1 MSYDCQF
8 FCHAHHHRARML
20 NLNELTTGTRR
31 IPLQFVLLMTVLLAR
46 CTTQLVDLYSPIA
59 DEYCRRQNGALD
71 TCSADRNRELLALVL
86 IIEGSLMPRLISRTR
101 TSLESMEAQRCM
113 QKRMLRPAPRSTLS
127 VRKTLAPPLL
137 PPSAISRRRRL
148 VVNSN

>member
-1 MSYDCQF
+1 
-8 FCHAHHHRARML
+8 ML

-101 TSLESMEAQRCM
+101 TSLESMEAQHCM
-113 QKRMLRPAPRSTLS
+113 QKRALS
-127 VRKTLAPPLL
+127 ENL
-137 PPSAISRRRRL
+137 
-148 VVNSN
+148 

>member
-8 FCHAHHHRARML
+8 FGNAHHNRCSDVESERVDTWHETLSSPIRSVDDRA
-20 NLNELTTGTRR
+20 
-31 IPLQFVLLMTVLLAR
+31 LAR

-59 DEYCRRQNGALD
+59 DEYCHRQNGALD
-71 TCSADRNRELLALVL
+71 TFSADRNRGLLALVL
-86 IIEGSLMPRLISRTR
+86 IIVRIIDASLISRTR
-101 TSLESMEAQRCM
+101 TSLESMEAQHCM